1 VKLHYTNHAALPLP
15 EGRRFPVG
23 KSTLLRETLQAQG
36 DFAAA
41 DFIESEA
48 VGDAE
53 LLRVHDP
60 DYVSRVQAG
69 ELSAAEQRR
78 IGFPWSP
85 QMVERARRS
94 TGATLAACRTALDEG
109 CGANLGGGTHHA
121 HRDFGSG
128 FCVFNDVAV
137 AARAMQAEGRAERI
151 AVVDCDVHQG
161 DGTAAIFAGDDTVF
175 SFSIHAAR
183 NFPFRKQQGDL
194 DVELADGCEDAEYL
208 DALTF
213 ALPVVFERA
222 RPQLVIYLAGADP
235 YAGDRLGRLKLSM
248 AGLAERD
255 RLVLQGCADH
265 GSSVAI
271 AMAGGYAYDISEI
284 IAIHVRT
291 LELAKQCFP

>member
-23 KSTLLRETLQAQG
+23 KSTMLRETLQAQG

-60 DYVSRVQAG
+60 DYVFRVQAG

-255 RLVLQGCADH
+255 RLVLQACADH